1 MGGVEMGCDPSSPM
15 GRWQQRIAGL
25 LRRYP
30 WAGTA
35 LQRAVRVVQP
45 RFTCGVVGVLLDAE
59 RTHVLLVE
67 HVYHGRMPWGLP
79 GGWMAR
85 DEDPARTVE
94 REFAEEMGLRVR
106 AVRPLLIVQGVKWRR
121 HLDVVFLL
129 EQDRADQAIRLC
141 DELISYRWAAPDN
154 LPPVAALHE
163 RAIALALDAAA
174 GQGAHK
180 DCQPPA

>member
-1 MGGVEMGCDPSSPM
+1 MGDVVVGRDQADQV
-15 GRWQQRIAGL
+15 GRWRQRIAGL

-35 LQRAVRVVQP
+35 LQCTVRLAQP

-59 RTHVLLVE
+59 RTRVLLVE
-67 HVYHGRMPWGLP
+67 HVYHAQTPWGLP

-94 REFAEEMGLRVR
+94 REFAEETGLRGR
-106 AVRPLLIVQGVKWRR
+106 AVRPLLVVLGTKWRR

-129 EQDRADQAIRLC
+129 EQDGADQVIRLC
-141 DELISYRWAAPDN
+141 DELLSYRWAALDD
-154 LPPVAALHE
+154 LPPVVALH
-163 RAIALALDAAA
+163 RQAIALALGPTA
-174 GQGAHK
+174 GQGVTRE
-180 DCQPPA
+180 

>member
-1 MGGVEMGCDPSSPM
+1 MSGAGMGRDPSKPV

-35 LQRAVRVVQP
+35 LQRAVRLAQP

-59 RTHVLLVE
+59 RTRVLLVE
-67 HVYHGRMPWGLP
+67 HVYHGRTPWGLP
-79 GGWMAR
+79 GGWIAR

-94 REFAEEMGLRVR
+94 REFAEETGLRVR
-106 AVRPLLIVQGVKWRR
+106 AVRPLLVVLGTHWRR

-129 EQDRADQAIRLC
+129 EQDGADQTIRLC
-141 DELISYRWAAPDN
+141 DELISYRWAALDD
-154 LPPVAALHE
+154 LPPVVVLHR
-163 RAIALALDAAA
+163 RAITLALGPAA
-174 GQGAHK
+174 GQGVA
-180 DCQPPA
+180 QE